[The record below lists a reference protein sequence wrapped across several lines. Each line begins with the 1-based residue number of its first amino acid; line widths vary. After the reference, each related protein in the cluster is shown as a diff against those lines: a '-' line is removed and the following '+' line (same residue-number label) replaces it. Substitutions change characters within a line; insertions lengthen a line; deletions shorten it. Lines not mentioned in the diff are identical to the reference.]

1 MNILQLET
9 KLETRITALYRIIAL
24 LLLLLFVTILWA
36 TLTVTSRPTEIH
48 ENRITFNVFDK
59 TEIFVDGKG
68 HFVLEA
74 KGVEEE

>member
-9 KLETRITALYRIIAL
+9 KLTALYRIIAL

-48 ENRITFNVFDK
+48 ENRVTFNVFD
-59 TEIFVDGKG
+59 EAVIYADGKG

-74 KGVEEE
+74 KMVEEGY